1 MNINIKLKK
10 YIEENVLLL
19 YTNNFIGDEK
29 ERVDYVM
36 NRSGKI
42 LKDNNL
48 SINDNILYTAISYH
62 DIRENNDEK
71 QHELTSAKIMYN
83 DKFLKNFFTE
93 KQRLLIKEAI
103 EDQRS
108 NSEEEPRS
116 IYGKI
121 LSSASRNSSVEQCL
135 ERSYKYGKSK
145 NPNATDEKLFKAAYK
160 ALLNKFGENGYAK
173 FYFKD
178 PTYEQFLRNIRKLL
192 SNKDK
197 FIEAQKQYA
206 IKTKA

>member
-1 MNINIKLKK
+1 MCININIKLKK

-36 NRSGKI
+36 NRSEKI

-93 KQRLLIKEAI
+93 K
-103 EDQRS
+103 
-108 NSEEEPRS
+108 
-116 IYGKI
+116 
-121 LSSASRNSSVEQCL
+121 
-135 ERSYKYGKSK
+135 
-145 NPNATDEKLFKAAYK
+145 
-160 ALLNKFGENGYAK
+160 
-173 FYFKD
+173 
-178 PTYEQFLRNIRKLL
+178 
-192 SNKDK
+192 
-197 FIEAQKQYA
+197 
-206 IKTKA
+206 